1 MALPLSSLGGSL
13 FDLHLGID
21 EKIFRSLLVFIFL
34 AIALRLGGKRELSQI
49 NVLDL
54 AVLLLASNALQNAL
68 IGNDNSVTGGVIGAG
83 TLFVAN
89 YLFVRLTFR
98 SMRARRILEGT
109 PSVLLR
115 KGEPVKKN
123 MNREAISMA
132 ELTDIALEHGF
143 ADLHK
148 VGLIVIETSSSASV
162 WSRRGSCG
170 LRCSSSRASASRPAG
185 SRRGPAARRA
195 GRGRAARTG

>member
-1 MALPLSSLGGSL
+1 MALPLGSLGGNL

-34 AIALRLGGKRELSQI
+34 AIALRLGGKRELAQI

-68 IGNDNSVTGGVIGAG
+68 IGNDSTVTGGVIGAG

-89 YLFVRLTFR
+89 YAFVHITYR
-98 SMRARRILEGT
+98 SARARRILEGT

-115 KGEPVKKN
+115 NGQPVEKSMRK
-123 MNREAISMA
+123 EAISLT
-132 ELTDIALEHGF
+132 ELADIALEHGF
-143 ADLHK
+143 SDLHR
-148 VGLIVIETSSSASV
+148 VGLIVIETSGQFVCLGPEQA
-162 WSRRGSCG
+162 RK
-170 LRCSSSRASASRPAG
+170 LRPEMLEQPG
-185 SRRGPAARRA
+185 
-195 GRGRAARTG
+195 

>member
-1 MALPLSSLGGSL
+1 MALPLGSLGGNL

-34 AIALRLGGKRELSQI
+34 AIALRLGGKRELAQI

-68 IGNDNSVTGGVIGAG
+68 IGNDSTVTGGVIGAG

-89 YLFVRLTFR
+89 YAFVHITYR
-98 SMRARRILEGT
+98 SARARRILEGT

-115 KGEPVKKN
+115 NGKPDEKAMRK
-123 MNREAISMA
+123 EAINET
-132 ELTDIALEHGF
+132 ELADIALEHGF
-143 ADLHK
+143 SDLRK
-148 VGLIVIETSSSASV
+148 VGLIVIETGGQFV
-162 WSRRGSCG
+162 C
-170 LRCSSSRASASRPAG
+170 LDPEQ
-185 SRRGPAARRA
+185 ARRLRPQMLEQP
-195 GRGRAARTG
+195 G

>member
-1 MALPLSSLGGSL
+1 MVLPLGSLGGNL

-34 AIALRLGGKRELSQI
+34 AIALRLGGKRELAQI

-68 IGNDNSVTGGVIGAG
+68 IGNDSTVTGGVIGAG

-89 YLFVRLTFR
+89 YAFVHITYR
-98 SMRARRILEGT
+98 SARARRILEGT

-115 KGEPVKKN
+115 NGKPDEKAMRK
-123 MNREAISMA
+123 EAIN
-132 ELTDIALEHGF
+132 
-143 ADLHK
+143 
-148 VGLIVIETSSSASV
+148 
-162 WSRRGSCG
+162 
-170 LRCSSSRASASRPAG
+170 
-185 SRRGPAARRA
+185 
-195 GRGRAARTG
+195 

>member
-1 MALPLSSLGGSL
+1 MANSGRMAPPLSSLGGSL

-34 AIALRLGGKRELSQI
+34 AVALRLGGKRELSQI

-89 YLFVRLTFR
+89 YLFVRLTFH

-109 PSVLLR
+109 PTVLLR
-115 KGEPVKKN
+115 NGEPVKKN
-123 MNREAISMA
+123 MDREAVSMA
-132 ELTDIALEHGF
+132 ELVDIALEHGF

-148 VGLIVIETSSSASV
+148 VGLIVIETSGQFVCLDPEQAKK
-162 WSRRGSCG
+162 
-170 LRCSSSRASASRPAG
+170 LRPEMLEQPG
-185 SRRGPAARRA
+185 
-195 GRGRAARTG
+195 